1 MQNRKKVTIFYLKRT
16 LYKVTYGRQRIR
28 FFFFAISKS
37 VLPNSCCAQEQKK
50 LSSLFIGKQAVDSL
64 ICSPVLFTISF
75 FSRVREQFSN
85 HSILYPEGRAFISV
99 SDKCLSIQLLVLT
112 KILVFFKALKKRSGM
127 HQCD

>member
-1 MQNRKKVTIFYLKRT
+1 M
-16 LYKVTYGRQRIR
+16 
-28 FFFFAISKS
+28 
-37 VLPNSCCAQEQKK
+37 
-50 LSSLFIGKQAVDSL
+50 DSL

-127 HQCD
+127 HQCDLNSLVLALGKVENWLCTKFMDVVVVVVVFPL